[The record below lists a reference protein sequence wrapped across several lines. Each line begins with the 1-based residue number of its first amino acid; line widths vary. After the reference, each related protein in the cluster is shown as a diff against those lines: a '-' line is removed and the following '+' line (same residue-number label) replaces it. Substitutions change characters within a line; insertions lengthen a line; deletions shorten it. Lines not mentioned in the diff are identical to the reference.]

1 MPYFKNLGKK
11 LNDPTIHTKS
21 YQILKSFYSKKN
33 PPLLINDKF
42 ETYIKTKG
50 NIFNKLFAE
59 QCISLKNDSFLPTS
73 QNILKQSR
81 LHSID

>member
-1 MPYFKNLGKK
+1 MTQLFT
-11 LNDPTIHTKS
+11 LNPIKFS
-21 YQILKSFYSKKN
+21 NRFIVKKN

-42 ETYIKTKG
+42 VTNIKTKG

-73 QNILKQSR
+73 QNILKTIKTA
-81 LHSID
+81 LN